1 MGLFSN
7 QFANVVEW
15 EEYRDD
21 VIFWKWTNREIK
33 KDSKLI
39 IKPGQDAIFLYNG
52 AVEGI
57 FTESGNYTID
67 SQIIPF
73 LSTLKGFKFGFNSG
87 LRAEVLFVNTK
98 EFTCNW
104 GTSSPIRL
112 QAPGLPGGLPVRS
125 NGKFSFKIDDYNVL
139 IEKVAGIKQ
148 QFTVDDIRDRIRGIL
163 DGLLMKWITKVGG
176 DVFNLMANS
185 VDIAKGIKEDLDME
199 LLGIGLTI
207 TDFRISEFTYPE
219 NIQKRADQAAEYSMI
234 GDMNRFQQVNMVDSM
249 ARGGRT
255 GTAGSNATDMA
266 NAMVGMQMGMA
277 MAGQMAGAMN
287 QMNNAATQAAGMPV
301 AVGSFLDEVIVDIP
315 DKIITV
321 LIVFAILKGLP
332 KKLTALYDVN
342 ETIESLD

>member
-148 QFTVDDIRDRIRGIL
+148 QFTVDDIRDRIRAIL

-287 QMNNAATQAAGMPV
+287 QMNNAATQTAGTGTAPKFCPNCGQPTNG
-301 AVGSFLDEVIVDIP
+301 AKFCGNCGT
-315 DKIITV
+315 K
-321 LIVFAILKGLP
+321 LI
-332 KKLTALYDVN
+332 
-342 ETIESLD
+342 

>member
-287 QMNNAATQAAGMPV
+287 QMNNAATQAAGT
-301 AVGSFLDEVIVDIP
+301 G
-315 DKIITV
+315 
-321 LIVFAILKGLP
+321 
-332 KKLTALYDVN
+332 TAP
-342 ETIESLD
+342 

>member
-87 LRAEVLFVNTK
+87 LRAEVLFINTK

-139 IEKVAGIKQ
+139 IEKVAGVKQ

-234 GDMNRFQQVNMVDSM
+234 GDMNRYQQVNMVDSM

-287 QMNNAATQAAGMPV
+287 QMNNAAAQSAGTGT
-301 AVGSFLDEVIVDIP
+301 A
-315 DKIITV
+315 
-321 LIVFAILKGLP
+321 P
-332 KKLTALYDVN
+332 KFCPNCGQPTNGAKFCSNCGNKLV
-342 ETIESLD
+342 

>member
-104 GTSSPIRL
+104 GTGSPIRL

-287 QMNNAATQAAGMPV
+287 QMNNAATQTAGTGTAPKFCPNCGQPTNG
-301 AVGSFLDEVIVDIP
+301 AKFCGNCGT
-315 DKIITV
+315 K
-321 LIVFAILKGLP
+321 LI
-332 KKLTALYDVN
+332 
-342 ETIESLD
+342 

>member
-255 GTAGSNATDMA
+255 GTAGSTATDMA

-287 QMNNAATQAAGMPV
+287 QMNNAATQTAGTGTAPKFCPNCGQPTNG
-301 AVGSFLDEVIVDIP
+301 AKFCGNCGT
-315 DKIITV
+315 K
-321 LIVFAILKGLP
+321 LI
-332 KKLTALYDVN
+332 
-342 ETIESLD
+342 

>member
-57 FTESGNYTID
+57 FTESGSYTID

-139 IEKVAGIKQ
+139 IEKVAGVKQ

-234 GDMNRFQQVNMVDSM
+234 GDMNRFQQVGMVDSM
-249 ARGGRT
+249 AHGGR
-255 GTAGSNATDMA
+255 AGSAGGNAADMA

-277 MAGQMAGAMN
+277 MANQMAGAMN
-287 QMNNAATQAAGMPV
+287 QMNQSAGGMG
-301 AVGSFLDEVIVDIP
+301 AV
-315 DKIITV
+315 
-321 LIVFAILKGLP
+321 P
-332 KKLTALYDVN
+332 KFCPNCGVN
-342 ETIESLD
+342 LREP

>member
-21 VIFWKWTNREIK
+21 LLFWKWTNKEIK

-52 AVEGI
+52 MIEGI
-57 FTESGNYTID
+57 FTESGSYTID

-87 LRAEVLFVNTK
+87 LRAEVLFINTK

-125 NGKFSFKIDDYNVL
+125 NGKFSFKIHDYDVL

-148 QFTVDDIRDRIRGIL
+148 MFTVDDVRDRIKGIL
-163 DGLLMKWITKVGG
+163 DGLLMKWITQVGK

-185 VDIAKGIKEDLDME
+185 TEIAKGIKEDLDME
-199 LLGIGLTI
+199 LIGIGLTI

-219 NIQKRADQAAEYSMI
+219 NISKRADQAAEYTML
-234 GDMNRFQQVNMVDSM
+234 GDMNRFQQVNMVDAM
-249 ARGGRT
+249 TGKGGRT
-255 GTAGSNATDMA
+255 NTTASDMA
-266 NAMVGMQMGMA
+266 GTMMGMQMGMM
-277 MAGQMAGAMN
+277 MAN
-287 QMNNAATQAAGMPV
+287 QMTGNMANNMSNANVSGGAAPKFCPNCGTPTNGAKFCGNCGTQLM
-301 AVGSFLDEVIVDIP
+301 
-315 DKIITV
+315 
-321 LIVFAILKGLP
+321 
-332 KKLTALYDVN
+332 
-342 ETIESLD
+342 

>member
-57 FTESGNYTID
+57 FTESGSYTID

-249 ARGGRT
+249 ARGWPCGNSRKQCNGYGECHGR
-255 GTAGSNATDMA
+255 NADG
-266 NAMVGMQMGMA
+266 NGD
-277 MAGQMAGAMN
+277 GQSDGR
-287 QMNNAATQAAGMPV
+287 NNEP
-301 AVGSFLDEVIVDIP
+301 DE
-315 DKIITV
+315 
-321 LIVFAILKGLP
+321 
-332 KKLTALYDVN
+332 
-342 ETIESLD
+342 

>member
-287 QMNNAATQAAGMPV
+287 QMNNAATQTAGTGTAPKFCPNCGQPTNG
-301 AVGSFLDEVIVDIP
+301 AKFCGNCET
-315 DKIITV
+315 K
-321 LIVFAILKGLP
+321 LI
-332 KKLTALYDVN
+332 
-342 ETIESLD
+342 

>member
-39 IKPGQDAIFLYNG
+39 IKPGQDAIFMYNG

-57 FTESGNYTID
+57 FTESGSYTID

-163 DGLLMKWITKVGG
+163 DGLLMKWITKVGK

-249 ARGGRT
+249 ARGGQS
-255 GTAGSNATDMA
+255 GTAGRNAADMA
-266 NAMVGMQMGMA
+266 NTMVGMQMGMA
-277 MAGQMAGAMN
+277 MANQMAGAMN
-287 QMNNAATQAAGMPV
+287 QMNNQMNNQMGGQAAGNGV
-301 AVGSFLDEVIVDIP
+301 A
-315 DKIITV
+315 
-321 LIVFAILKGLP
+321 P
-332 KKLTALYDVN
+332 KFCPNCGQPTNGAKFCGNCGTKLV
-342 ETIESLD
+342 

>member
-125 NGKFSFKIDDYNVL
+125 NGKFSFKIDDYNIL

-287 QMNNAATQAAGMPV
+287 QMNNAATQTAGTGTAPKFCPNCGQPTNG
-301 AVGSFLDEVIVDIP
+301 AKFCGNCGT
-315 DKIITV
+315 K
-321 LIVFAILKGLP
+321 LI
-332 KKLTALYDVN
+332 
-342 ETIESLD
+342 

>member
-249 ARGGRT
+249 ARSGRT

-287 QMNNAATQAAGMPV
+287 QMNNAATQTAGTGTAPKFCPNCGQPTNG
-301 AVGSFLDEVIVDIP
+301 AKFCGNCGT
-315 DKIITV
+315 K
-321 LIVFAILKGLP
+321 LI
-332 KKLTALYDVN
+332 
-342 ETIESLD
+342 

>member
-57 FTESGNYTID
+57 FTESGSYTID

-176 DVFNLMANS
+176 DVFNLMANATD
-185 VDIAKGIKEDLDME
+185 VAKGIREDLDME
-199 LLGIGLTI
+199 LLGIGITI

-234 GDMNRFQQVNMVDSM
+234 GDMNKFQQVNMVDSM
-249 ARGGRT
+249 AKGGH
-255 GTAGSNATDMA
+255 GESVGSNAASMA
-266 NAMVGMQMGMA
+266 NAMVGMQMGVA
-277 MAGQMAGAMN
+277 MANQMSGAMN
-287 QMNNAATQAAGMPV
+287 QMSGGAAQTTGGAAPKFCPNCGTPTNG
-301 AVGSFLDEVIVDIP
+301 AKFCGNCGA
-315 DKIITV
+315 K
-321 LIVFAILKGLP
+321 LI
-332 KKLTALYDVN
+332 
-342 ETIESLD
+342 

>member
-148 QFTVDDIRDRIRGIL
+148 QFTVDDLRDRIRGIL

-287 QMNNAATQAAGMPV
+287 QMNNAATQTAGTGTAPKFCPNCGQPTNG
-301 AVGSFLDEVIVDIP
+301 AKFCGNCGT
-315 DKIITV
+315 K
-321 LIVFAILKGLP
+321 LI
-332 KKLTALYDVN
+332 
-342 ETIESLD
+342 

>member
-287 QMNNAATQAAGMPV
+287 QKNNAATQTAGTGTAPKFCPNCGQPTNG
-301 AVGSFLDEVIVDIP
+301 AKFCGNCGT
-315 DKIITV
+315 K
-321 LIVFAILKGLP
+321 LI
-332 KKLTALYDVN
+332 
-342 ETIESLD
+342 

>member
-21 VIFWKWTNREIK
+21 IIFWKWTNREIK

-57 FTESGNYTID
+57 FTESGSYTID

-139 IEKVAGIKQ
+139 IEKVAGVKQ

-234 GDMNRFQQVNMVDSM
+234 GDMNRFQQVGMVDSM
-249 ARGGRT
+249 AKGGRT
-255 GTAGSNATDMA
+255 GSAGSNATDMA

-277 MAGQMAGAMN
+277 MANQMAGAMN
-287 QMNNAATQAAGMPV
+287 QMNSGVSGTGAAHKFCPNCGQPTN
-301 AVGSFLDEVIVDIP
+301 GSKFCGNCG
-315 DKIITV
+315 T
-321 LIVFAILKGLP
+321 
-332 KKLTALYDVN
+332 KLM
-342 ETIESLD
+342 

>member
-39 IKPGQDAIFLYNG
+39 IKPGQDAIFLYDG

-287 QMNNAATQAAGMPV
+287 QMNNAATQTAGTGTAPKFCPNCGQPTNG
-301 AVGSFLDEVIVDIP
+301 AKFCGNCGT
-315 DKIITV
+315 K
-321 LIVFAILKGLP
+321 LI
-332 KKLTALYDVN
+332 
-342 ETIESLD
+342 

>member
-266 NAMVGMQMGMA
+266 NAMVEMQMGMA

-287 QMNNAATQAAGMPV
+287 QMNNAATQTAGTGTAPKFCPNCGQPTNG
-301 AVGSFLDEVIVDIP
+301 AKFCGNCGT
-315 DKIITV
+315 K
-321 LIVFAILKGLP
+321 LI
-332 KKLTALYDVN
+332 
-342 ETIESLD
+342 

>member
-57 FTESGNYTID
+57 FTETGNYTID

-287 QMNNAATQAAGMPV
+287 QMNNAATQTAGTGTAPKFCPNCGQPTNG
-301 AVGSFLDEVIVDIP
+301 AKFCGNCGT
-315 DKIITV
+315 K
-321 LIVFAILKGLP
+321 LI
-332 KKLTALYDVN
+332 
-342 ETIESLD
+342 

>member
-57 FTESGNYTID
+57 FTEPGNYTID

-287 QMNNAATQAAGMPV
+287 QMNNAATQTAGTGTAPKFCPNCGQPTNG
-301 AVGSFLDEVIVDIP
+301 AKFCGNCGT
-315 DKIITV
+315 K
-321 LIVFAILKGLP
+321 LI
-332 KKLTALYDVN
+332 
-342 ETIESLD
+342 

>member
-57 FTESGNYTID
+57 FTESGNYTIY

-249 ARGGRT
+249 ARGGRK

-287 QMNNAATQAAGMPV
+287 QMNNAATQTAGTGTAPKFCPNCGQPTNG
-301 AVGSFLDEVIVDIP
+301 AKFCGNCGT
-315 DKIITV
+315 K
-321 LIVFAILKGLP
+321 LI
-332 KKLTALYDVN
+332 
-342 ETIESLD
+342 

>member
-287 QMNNAATQAAGMPV
+287 EA
-301 AVGSFLDEVIVDIP
+301 D
-315 DKIITV
+315 
-321 LIVFAILKGLP
+321 LKTNTL
-332 KKLTALYDVN
+332 
-342 ETIESLD
+342 

>member
-266 NAMVGMQMGMA
+266 NAMVGMQMGMT

-287 QMNNAATQAAGMPV
+287 QMNNAATQTAGTGTAPKFCPNCGQPTNG
-301 AVGSFLDEVIVDIP
+301 AKFCGNCGT
-315 DKIITV
+315 K
-321 LIVFAILKGLP
+321 LI
-332 KKLTALYDVN
+332 
-342 ETIESLD
+342 

>member
-21 VIFWKWTNREIK
+21 VIFWKWTNKEIK

-39 IKPGQDAIFLYNG
+39 IKPGQDAIFMYNG

-57 FTESGNYTID
+57 FTESGSYTID

-163 DGLLMKWITKVGG
+163 DGLLMKWITKVGK

-249 ARGGRT
+249 ARGGQS
-255 GTAGSNATDMA
+255 GTAGRNAADMA
-266 NAMVGMQMGMA
+266 NTMVGMQMGMA
-277 MAGQMAGAMN
+277 MANQMAGAMN
-287 QMNNAATQAAGMPV
+287 QMNNPMNNQMGGQAAGNGV
-301 AVGSFLDEVIVDIP
+301 A
-315 DKIITV
+315 
-321 LIVFAILKGLP
+321 P
-332 KKLTALYDVN
+332 KFCPNCGQPTNGAKFCGNCGTKLV
-342 ETIESLD
+342 

>member
-1 MGLFSN
+1 M
-7 QFANVVEW
+7 
-15 EEYRDD
+15 
-21 VIFWKWTNREIK
+21 
-33 KDSKLI
+33 
-39 IKPGQDAIFLYNG
+39 
-52 AVEGI
+52 
-57 FTESGNYTID
+57 
-67 SQIIPF
+67 
-73 LSTLKGFKFGFNSG
+73 KGFKFGFNSG

-287 QMNNAATQAAGMPV
+287 QMNNAATQTAGTGTAPKFCPNCGQPTND
-301 AVGSFLDEVIVDIP
+301 AKFCGNCGT
-315 DKIITV
+315 K
-321 LIVFAILKGLP
+321 LI
-332 KKLTALYDVN
+332 
-342 ETIESLD
+342 

>member
-148 QFTVDDIRDRIRGIL
+148 QFTVDDIRGIL

-287 QMNNAATQAAGMPV
+287 QMNNAATQTAGTGTAPKFCPNCGQPTNG
-301 AVGSFLDEVIVDIP
+301 AKFCGNCGT
-315 DKIITV
+315 K
-321 LIVFAILKGLP
+321 LI
-332 KKLTALYDVN
+332 
-342 ETIESLD
+342 